1 MFDNAFAGKFW
12 WLWARLVTWSDL
24 PRWDHAWRSPVHTRQ
39 CLPATVDIKSC
50 SGTNVKKKLNPS
62 DESQRNLR
70 INPKSKRDKW
80 SIRGSKCYGIAYA
93 LGMSC
98 EPSNIFF
105 CSSIPVGSIMWM
117 DAWRHRIL
125 VQSSPFHSEHIR
137 SQNSPPFRKGWCRK
151 QKTQILQW
159 WSSSL
164 LAF

>member
-1 MFDNAFAGKFW
+1 MTLSQVGDLIGSASLGSCLKKSSPHSPMPPSNRGHQKL
-12 WLWARLVTWSDL
+12 LWDQCKKKNS
-24 PRWDHAWRSPVHTRQ
+24 TRQ
-39 CLPATVDIKSC
+39 
-50 SGTNVKKKLNPS
+50 TNPKQIYV
-62 DESQRNLR
+62 R

-80 SIRGSKCYGIAYA
+80 SIRGKCKCYGIAYA